1 MRFDSIDSAD
11 VVRFICCGSSCNED
25 CCMMRVLG
33 TCYDI
38 KKAWNSDESARK
50 SLVKV
55 MRWRV
60 VHGERTMQEAKD
72 IGLRFG
78 AEVV

>member
-1 MRFDSIDSAD
+1 MRFNNIDSMD
-11 VVRFICCGSSCNED
+11 VLNFICGSSPCNET

-33 TCYDI
+33 KCYDI
-38 KKAWNSDESARK
+38 KRTWDFDESARE

-60 VHGERTMQEAKD
+60 EHGERTIQEARN
-72 IGLRFG
+72 IGLRFS

>member
-1 MRFDSIDSAD
+1 MRFDNIDSAD
-11 VVRFICCGSSCNED
+11 VVRFICGGSPCSED
-25 CCMMRVLG
+25 CCMWRVLG
-33 TCYDI
+33 ACYDI
-38 KKAWNSDESARK
+38 KKEWDSGESARE

-60 VHGERTMQEAKD
+60 EHDERTIQEAKD

>member
-1 MRFDSIDSAD
+1 MRFNNIDGAD
-11 VVRFICCGSSCNED
+11 VVRFICGGSPCNEV

-38 KKAWNSDESARK
+38 KEKWDSDESARE

-60 VHGERTMQEAKD
+60 EHGERTMQEAKD

>member
-1 MRFDSIDSAD
+1 MRFDNIDVGD
-11 VVRFICCGSSCNED
+11 VVRFICVGSPCNED
-25 CCMMRVLG
+25 CCMWRVLG
-33 TCYDI
+33 KCYDI
-38 KKAWNSDESARK
+38 KEKWNSGESARE

-60 VHGERTMQEAKD
+60 EHGERTMQEAKD

>member
-1 MRFDSIDSAD
+1 MRFDGIDSAD
-11 VVRFICCGSSCNED
+11 VVRFICVGSSCNED

-33 TCYDI
+33 KCYDI
-38 KKAWNSDESARK
+38 KKAWYSGESARE

-60 VHGERTMQEAKD
+60 EHGERTMQEAKD

>member
-11 VVRFICCGSSCNED
+11 VVRFICVGSSCNED

-33 TCYDI
+33 KCYDI
-38 KKAWNSDESARK
+38 KKAWNSGESARE

-60 VHGERTMQEAKD
+60 EHGERTMQEAKD

>member
-1 MRFDSIDSAD
+1 MRFDNIDGGD
-11 VVRFICCGSSCNED
+11 VVRFICAGSPCNED
-25 CCMMRVLG
+25 CCMWRVLG
-33 TCYDI
+33 KCYDI
-38 KKAWNSDESARK
+38 KKTWNSGENARK

-60 VHGERTMQEAKD
+60 EHGERTMQEAKD

>member
-1 MRFDSIDSAD
+1 MRFDNIDGGD
-11 VVRFICCGSSCNED
+11 VVRFICGGSSCNED
-25 CCMMRVLG
+25 CCMWRVLG

-38 KKAWNSDESARK
+38 KKAWDSDESARE

-60 VHGERTMQEAKD
+60 EHGERTMQEAKD

>member
-1 MRFDSIDSAD
+1 MRFDNIDSAD
-11 VVRFICCGSSCNED
+11 VVRFICGGSSCNED
-25 CCMMRVLG
+25 CCMWRVLG
-33 TCYDI
+33 ACYDI
-38 KKAWNSDESARK
+38 KKAWNSGENVRK

-60 VHGERTMQEAKD
+60 EHGERTMREAKD
-72 IGLRFG
+72 IGLRFS

>member
-1 MRFDSIDSAD
+1 MRFDNIDSAD
-11 VVRFICCGSSCNED
+11 VVRFICVGSRCSED
-25 CCMMRVLG
+25 CCMWRVLG
-33 TCYDI
+33 ACYDI
-38 KKAWNSDESARK
+38 KKAWNSGESARE

-60 VHGERTMQEAKD
+60 EHDERTIQEAKD

>member
-1 MRFDSIDSAD
+1 MRFDNIDCWD
-11 VVRFICCGSSCNED
+11 VLRFICGDSPCNED
-25 CCMMRVLG
+25 CCMWRVLG
-33 TCYDI
+33 KCYDI
-38 KKAWNSDESARK
+38 KKAWNSGENARK

-60 VHGERTMQEAKD
+60 EHGERTMQEAKD

>member
-1 MRFDSIDSAD
+1 MRFDNIDSAD
-11 VVRFICCGSSCNED
+11 VVRFICGGSSCNED
-25 CCMMRVLG
+25 CCMWRVLG
-33 TCYDI
+33 ACYDI
-38 KKAWNSDESARK
+38 KKKWDSDESARE

-60 VHGERTMQEAKD
+60 EHDERTMQEAKD

>member
-1 MRFDSIDSAD
+1 MRFDNIDGVD
-11 VVRFICCGSSCNED
+11 VVRFICLGSPCNED
-25 CCMMRVLG
+25 CCMRRVLG

-38 KKAWNSDESARK
+38 
-50 SLVKV
+50 VKV

-60 VHGERTMQEAKD
+60 EHGERTMQEAKD